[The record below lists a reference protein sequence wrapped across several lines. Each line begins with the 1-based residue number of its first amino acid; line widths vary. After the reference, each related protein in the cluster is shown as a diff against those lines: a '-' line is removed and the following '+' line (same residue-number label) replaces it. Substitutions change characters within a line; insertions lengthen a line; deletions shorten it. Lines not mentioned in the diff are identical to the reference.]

1 MRRRSPV
8 LTCPRRSLTH
18 QRKCKIGRK
27 APEIRRLAFPEDRAG
42 YDVWVTDRRGGR
54 SGHHHI
60 HLKFP
65 ERGVKSPDFQAF
77 QRAGDRSG
85 VGSACQGRRSCFSRH
100 GKKSGQGGIR
110 TRGRG
115 CPLRRFS
122 KPVPSAARPP
132 VRPVWIIPPAPRP
145 VNFRRGGRLAPR
157 TCPSRRWTAG
167 EVGPGRR
174 RTPLA
179 YPSVTMHQNPLFLTG
194 QRLVGGTGGLYILWT
209 GRNDR
214 PCQRTQRDSKRW
226 QRRKRQ
232 DQRQPSRERSRR

>member
-1 MRRRSPV
+1 MPSP
-8 LTCPRRSLTH
+8 PRGERIGGGSGIERVYPDETPRTH
-18 QRKCKIGRK
+18 
-27 APEIRRLAFPEDRAG
+27 FPSPR
-42 YDVWVTDRRGGR
+42 TPRGADT
-54 SGHHHI
+54 
-60 HLKFP
+60 
-65 ERGVKSPDFQAF
+65 E
-77 QRAGDRSG
+77 
-85 VGSACQGRRSCFSRH
+85 
-100 GKKSGQGGIR
+100 SGQGGIR

-115 CPLRRFS
+115 FPLRRFS

-214 PCQRTQRDSKRW
+214 PCQRTQRDTKRW
-226 QRRKRQ
+226 QRRKR
-232 DQRQPSRERSRR
+232 RPPSRERNRR